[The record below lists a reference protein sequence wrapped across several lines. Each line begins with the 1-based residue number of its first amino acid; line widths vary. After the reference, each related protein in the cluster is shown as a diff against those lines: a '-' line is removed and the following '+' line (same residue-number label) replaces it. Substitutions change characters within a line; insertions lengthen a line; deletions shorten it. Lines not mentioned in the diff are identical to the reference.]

1 MLFSM
6 GANDMANSISPLIG
20 SGVARFREALV
31 LFSVAVFIGAMVQG
45 FMVIKTLG
53 KGIVSEIDIA
63 RDISATLATFTWIML
78 ATVKGVPISTIHSIT
93 SGVIGIAR
101 MFLHGKPCDLNLSV
115 ISEIVLGWITSTLC
129 AMALAIPLYI
139 LTEKVFRHSNDRRV
153 IPGAL
158 AITFLVAYSFEANDV
173 VYMYLAKHVLS

>member
-1 MLFSM
+1 L
-6 GANDMANSISPLIG
+6 ALELR
-20 SGVARFREALV
+20 RFREALV

-53 KGIVSEIDIA
+53 KGIVSEIDVA
-63 RDISATLATFTWIML
+63 RDISATLAAFAWIML
-78 ATVKGVPISTIHSIT
+78 ATVKGVPISIIHSIT
-93 SGVIGIAR
+93 GGVIGITR
-101 MFLHGKPCDLNLSV
+101 MFLHGKPCDLNLSIV
-115 ISEIVLGWITSTLC
+115 SEIVLGWVTSPLC

-139 LTEKVFRHSNDRRV
+139 LTEKVFRHSNDRWV